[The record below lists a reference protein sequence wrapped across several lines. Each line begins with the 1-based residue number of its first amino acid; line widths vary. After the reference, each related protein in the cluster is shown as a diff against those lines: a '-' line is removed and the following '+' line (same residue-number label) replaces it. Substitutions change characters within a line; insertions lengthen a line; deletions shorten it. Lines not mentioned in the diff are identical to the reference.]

1 MLLNVL
7 KKKKKKKVSYH
18 HQLELRCLE
27 FSAAAF

>member
-7 KKKKKKKVSYH
+7 KKKKKKVSYH